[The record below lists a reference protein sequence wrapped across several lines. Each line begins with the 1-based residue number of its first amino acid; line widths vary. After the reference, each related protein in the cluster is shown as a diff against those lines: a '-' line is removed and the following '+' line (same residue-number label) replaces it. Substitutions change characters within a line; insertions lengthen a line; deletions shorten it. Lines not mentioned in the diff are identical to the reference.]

1 MTAGYSSARGS
12 AEGGAEALP
21 TRRAAPLF
29 SGAGPLPDG
38 TPVRIRPL
46 MAGDRGLLFAG
57 FAALSP
63 RSRRSRFLREVS
75 DAQFERMLSVLL
87 DTVDQ
92 QSHVAL
98 LLYAD
103 DRPIGVGRL
112 FRFTSDPAV
121 ADLAVT
127 VADDWQG
134 RGVGSVLAR
143 ELLARAEG
151 VREIQTVV
159 SRGNA
164 ASLRMLARL
173 GQMRSDCVNGACDVV
188 IHVPRPSAAGLADAA

>member
-1 MTAGYSSARGS
+1 MTAGDSSARGA
-12 AEGGAEALP
+12 AEGSAEALP
-21 TRRAAPLF
+21 TRRAAPF
-29 SGAGPLPDG
+29 SGAGRLPDG

-75 DAQFERMLSVLL
+75 DAQLERMLSVLL

-92 QSHVAL
+92 QSHIAL

-103 DRPIGVGRL
+103 DRPIAVGRL
-112 FRFTSDPAV
+112 RSFTSDPAV

-164 ASLRMLARL
+164 ASLGMLARL
-173 GQMRSDCVNGACDVV
+173 GQMRSDCVNGTCDVV
-188 IHVPRPSAAGLADAA
+188 IDVSRSSAAGLADAA